1 MQEIPERIAIA
12 GAGVAGAWLYRALT
26 DQGRNV
32 DLYGAPERTTAC
44 GIHPCAWGVS
54 ADFFRWTETGRLRAR
69 EYITNRVAWV
79 DFEGRRFPAEVYL
92 IHKPRLIRDL
102 LDGAEVRTTPIPAGR
117 YDRVLD
123 CTGAAR
129 AYLPPTERPDIICPT
144 LQMRMEIPDLPDDTI
159 VIRYGKAGYC
169 WVFPLGGHR
178 FHVGA
183 GAFVRPCP
191 DLRRMLEWSGL
202 LEGDGRVAGCRAG
215 QRCSCESA
223 IRMTGPIGALPHVD
237 PDSPLG
243 CPIWGVGE
251 AIGTVSPITG
261 EGITHAIRCAAL
273 YLAHERDPGAYSDA
287 VIREF
292 SWMAGE
298 RGILEKATAR
308 RWVPLPEWRFV
319 QQDAAS
325 MGIHVGIPDALAIL
339 GTMVR
344 QRRVR
349 ISSLVPRYWST
360 R

>member
-1 MQEIPERIAIA
+1 M
-12 GAGVAGAWLYRALT
+12 
-26 DQGRNV
+26 
-32 DLYGAPERTTAC
+32 
-44 GIHPCAWGVS
+44 
-54 ADFFRWTETGRLRAR
+54 
-69 EYITNRVAWV
+69 
-79 DFEGRRFPAEVYL
+79 EV
-92 IHKPRLIRDL
+92 
-102 LDGAEVRTTPIPAGR
+102 
-117 YDRVLD
+117 
-123 CTGAAR
+123 
-129 AYLPPTERPDIICPT
+129 
-144 LQMRMEIPDLPDDTI
+144 PDLPDDTI

-169 WVFPLGGHR
+169 WAFPLGGHR

-202 LEGDGRVAGCRAG
+202 LDRDGLVVGCRAE

-223 IRMTGPIGALPHVD
+223 IRMTGPLWARPHVV

-243 CPIWGVGE
+243 CPVWGVGE
-251 AIGTVSPITG
+251 AIGTVSPVTG
-261 EGITHAIRCAAL
+261 EGITHAIRCAGL
-273 YLAHERDPGAYSDA
+273 YLEHELDPVAYSEA

-298 RGILEKATAR
+298 RGIIEKATAR

-325 MGIHVGIPDALAIL
+325 MGIRVGVPDALAIL
-339 GTMVR
+339 GRMLR

-349 ISSLVPRYWST
+349 VSSLVPRHLGL